1 MSAAILILALIIV
14 LFLFSRKNNSVN
26 TQTTFNNNVNLK
38 KYIAANKEDH
48 LTDENGQKYYTIQ
61 RTRKNVRKLYIHG
74 FLTGKYRGDL
84 DTDKQKRILNRKFI
98 NNDI

>member
-1 MSAAILILALIIV
+1 LSAAILILALIII
-14 LFLFSRKNNSVN
+14 LFLFSRNNNSVN

-38 KYIAANKEDH
+38 KYISANKEDY
-48 LTDENGQKYYTIQ
+48 LTDENGQKYYNIQ

-84 DTDKQKRILNRKFI
+84 DTDKTKSLFT
-98 NNDI
+98 